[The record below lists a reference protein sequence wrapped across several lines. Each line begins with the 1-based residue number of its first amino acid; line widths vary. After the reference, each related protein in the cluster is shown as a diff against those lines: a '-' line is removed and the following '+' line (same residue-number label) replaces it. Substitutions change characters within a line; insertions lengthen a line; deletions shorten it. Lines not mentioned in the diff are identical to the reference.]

1 VDIQV
6 GFGVI
11 VSVHAADSLCAAF
24 PPLSSS
30 VSGLRLRLRVRVMSG
45 DMLDAGLVNG
55 DAMMGVRGR
64 AERGGNRVERARL
77 GDEIACKDDEP
88 PVSAAMCSGET
99 KSGL

>member
-1 VDIQV
+1 
-6 GFGVI
+6 
-11 VSVHAADSLCAAF
+11 
-24 PPLSSS
+24 
-30 VSGLRLRLRVRVMSG
+30 
-45 DMLDAGLVNG
+45 MLDAGLVNG
-55 DAMMGVRGR
+55 DAMMDVRGR